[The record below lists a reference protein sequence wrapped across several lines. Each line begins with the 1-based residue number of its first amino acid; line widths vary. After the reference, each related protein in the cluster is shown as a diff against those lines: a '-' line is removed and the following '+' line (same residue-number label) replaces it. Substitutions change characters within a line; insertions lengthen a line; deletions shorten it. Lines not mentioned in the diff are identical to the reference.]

1 MKKILTG
8 ILIGAVIGIIDVIPM
23 IIQNLPWN
31 ANLSAF
37 SLWVVAGF
45 LISTSNLKMP
55 FVLKGML
62 ISLLL
67 LVICAPLIGW
77 ETVLVPILP
86 INIALGALLGWII
99 GKFENKK

>member
-1 MKKILTG
+1 MNKILKG
-8 ILIGAVIGIIDVIPM
+8 VLLGAAVGIIDVIPM
-23 IIQNLPWN
+23 IIQNLPWS

-37 SLWVVAGF
+37 ALWVVAGF

-55 FVLKGML
+55 FVLKGIL

-67 LVICAPLIGW
+67 LATSAPLIGW

-86 INIALGALLGWII
+86 INIALGALLGWVI
-99 GKFENKK
+99 GKFEKKK

>member
-1 MKKILTG
+1 MNKILKG
-8 ILIGAVIGIIDVIPM
+8 ILLGAAVGIIDVIPM
-23 IIQNLPWN
+23 IIQNLPWS

-37 SLWVVAGF
+37 ALWVVAGF

-55 FVLKGML
+55 FVLKGIL

-67 LVICAPLIGW
+67 LAICAPLIGW
-77 ETVLVPILP
+77 EIVLVPILP

-99 GKFENKK
+99 GKFEKKK

>member
-1 MKKILTG
+1 MNKPLIG
-8 ILIGAVIGIIDVIPM
+8 ILAGAAVGIIDVTPM

-37 SLWVVAGF
+37 TLWVVAGF
-45 LISTSNLKMP
+45 LVSISNLNMP

-67 LVICAPLIGW
+67 LAICAPLIGW
-77 ETVLVPILP
+77 KTVLVPILP
-86 INIALGALLGWII
+86 INIVLGALLGWII
-99 GKFENKK
+99 GKFEKKK